1 MEQYFSAD
9 RKIKAC
15 NEPQKSSL
23 AASRRAEKGK
33 KLIFADRHR
42 DVVERDN
49 LSFAGTEDLANSLYL
64 DSVLTRLI
72 RHENPTFS
80 PLFPSGIFWNV
91 SIWGMP
97 WQARDAL
104 HPDKDLTTHLLEEDS
119 PPIEE
124 VRRAI
129 SVRFR
134 EEVDRIEND
143 EVSIDYEM
151 LKNVYARIVTAM
163 VC

>member
-1 MEQYFSAD
+1 M
-9 RKIKAC
+9 
-15 NEPQKSSL
+15 
-23 AASRRAEKGK
+23 
-33 KLIFADRHR
+33 
-42 DVVERDN
+42 
-49 LSFAGTEDLANSLYL
+49 
-64 DSVLTRLI
+64 I